1 MESYIIIIVAVVG
14 LAALFG
20 IAGAGSLT
28 GMAAQRHIFFS
39 ENICGA
45 AGLVPV
51 ISKVAAPGRPHDF
64 IYRCIPASE
73 KIEVPTSGFYLKERQ
88 KAKRL
93 TDIFYIYNNPPRE

>member
-1 MESYIIIIVAVVG
+1 MERYIIIIVAVVG

-45 AGLVPV
+45 PGLVPV
-51 ISKVAAPGRPHDF
+51 ISKVATPGRPHDL
-64 IYRCIPASE
+64 IYSCIPASE
-73 KIEVPTSGFYLKERQ
+73 RIEIAASKFPRQ
-88 KAKRL
+88 DRDRVK
-93 TDIFYIYNNPPRE
+93 DIFYIYNNPPRE